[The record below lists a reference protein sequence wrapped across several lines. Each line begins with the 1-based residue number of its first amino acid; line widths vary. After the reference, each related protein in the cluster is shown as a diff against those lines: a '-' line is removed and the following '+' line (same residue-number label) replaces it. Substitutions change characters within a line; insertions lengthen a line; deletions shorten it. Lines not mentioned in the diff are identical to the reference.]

1 MELMNF
7 KIEKM
12 MKFKQ
17 FLGVFPLFAM
27 ALTLGACDNDEIL
40 NSESE
45 NGWVGERVPMSFTA
59 TADASQTRTVL
70 ANTVKVAWQKGD
82 EISIL
87 PLNAEGESGGNDK
100 FVTQDNS
107 FTATFSGST
116 GEYATGYIALYPYQE
131 GVTGRYNQNRNRP
144 ELSKL
149 SLPSEQVAVAGTFNP
164 AYNLSAAYAQQG
176 GSALSFQNLCG
187 LVKFRMA
194 GPEVEK
200 VAKVTLTTLGTKIL
214 AANPFTVGF
223 SATSYLLIA
232 NAGAETSQSIT
243 LKAPEE
249 GFKANADYYF
259 VILVPGGADEQISLT
274 FIDADGRELLK
285 KTSAEAVPLKPNEIM
300 NLGEFVVG
308 TLPERILYTDFLRAA
323 SSACSLGLDTDLDE
337 NNTIPFSEEIWAK
350 IKAVTELRMK
360 GIVAYNYPIKDLSG
374 IEYFT
379 NLKSLEI
386 SDQEELETLD
396 LSGSPQLE
404 SLTCQSN
411 PNLKKVNFNGLYN
424 LKEVN
429 ISSCNAMEELCIDG
443 LVSLETLTLRYNESL
458 NQLSFN
464 NLPSLTELSCTVH
477 KKLSSMEVSMLTSL
491 TKLDC
496 SSNNLSSLNVD
507 NLTNLTELNCTSNS
521 LSSLNVDNVINLT
534 KLICTSNSL
543 SSLNVDNLT
552 NLTWL
557 GCNKNNLKEL
567 SVVKNSKLTTLHC
580 GEQKTG
586 QNIKLTLTPDQKAVW
601 DEKWGTYAVNANV
614 DLYNPEGQPY
624 N

>member
-1 MELMNF
+1 MKF

-12 MKFKQ
+12 MKYKQ

-27 ALTLGACDNDEIL
+27 ALTLSACDNDEIL
-40 NSESE
+40 NGESE
-45 NGWVGERVPMSFTA
+45 NGGVGERVPMSFTA

-87 PLNAEGESGGNDK
+87 PLDAEGKSGGNDK

-131 GVTGRYNQNRNRP
+131 GITGKYDQSKNRS

-149 SLPSEQVAVAGTFNP
+149 SLPFEQVAVAGTFNP

-223 SATSYLLIA
+223 SATSYFLSV
-232 NAGAETSQSIT
+232 NVGAKTSQSIT

-259 VILVPGGADEQISLT
+259 VILVPGGDDEQISLT
-274 FIDADGRELLK
+274 FVDADGQELLK

-308 TLPERILYTDFLRAA
+308 TLPERILYTDFLKAA
-323 SSACSLGLDTDLDE
+323 SSACSLELDTELDG
-337 NNTIPFSEEIWAK
+337 NNMIPFSEEIWAK
-350 IKAVTELRMK
+350 IKAVTELNMG
-360 GIVAYNYPIKDLSG
+360 GIVAYNQPIKDLSG

-379 NLKSLEI
+379 NLKKLTINS
-386 SDQEELETLD
+386 QEELETLD
-396 LSGSPQLE
+396 LSGLPQLE
-404 SLTCQSN
+404 SLICQSN
-411 PNLKKVNFNGLYN
+411 PNLKQVDFNGLCN

-429 ISSCNAMEELCIDG
+429 ISSCNAMEELCFDG
-443 LVSLETLTLRYNESL
+443 LVSLEKLTFL
-458 NQLSFN
+458 NNTKLKQLSFN
-464 NLPSLTELSCTVH
+464 NLPSLTELSCQGH
-477 KKLSSMEVSMLTSL
+477 SSLTSMDASTLTNL
-491 TKLDC
+491 TKLIC
-496 SSNNLSSLNVD
+496 SSNSLSSLNVD

-557 GCNKNNLKEL
+557 GCNKKQLERI
-567 SVVKNSKLTTLHC
+567 VC
-580 GEQKTG
+580 C
-586 QNIKLTLTPDQKAVW
+586 
-601 DEKWGTYAVNANV
+601 EK
-614 DLYNPEGQPY
+614 
-624 N
+624 

>member
-1 MELMNF
+1 MKF

-12 MKFKQ
+12 MKYKQ

-27 ALTLGACDNDEIL
+27 ALTLSACDNDEIL
-40 NSESE
+40 NGESE
-45 NGWVGERVPMSFTA
+45 NGGVGERVPMSFTA

-87 PLNAEGESGGNDK
+87 PLDAEGKSGGNDK

-131 GVTGRYNQNRNRP
+131 GITGKYDQSKNRS

-149 SLPSEQVAVAGTFNP
+149 SLPSEQVAVTGTFNP

-223 SATSYLLIA
+223 SATSYFLSA
-232 NAGAETSQSIT
+232 NVGAETSQSIT

-259 VILVPGGADEQISLT
+259 VILVPGGPDEQISLT

-308 TLPERILYTDFLRAA
+308 TLPERIPYTEFLKAA
-323 SSACSLGLDTDLDE
+323 SSACGLGLDLDLDGD
-337 NNTIPFSEEIWAK
+337 NTIPFSEEIWAK
-350 IKAVTELRMK
+350 IKAVTELRIPRSYK
-360 GIVAYNYPIKDLSG
+360 IKDLSG

-379 NLKSLEI
+379 NLKELTI
-386 SDQEELETLD
+386 NYQEELETLD
-396 LSGSPQLE
+396 LSGLPQLE
-404 SLTCQSN
+404 SLMCQSN
-411 PNLKKVNFNGLYN
+411 SKLKQVNFNGLCN

-429 ISSCNAMEELCIDG
+429 ISFCNEMEELCFDG
-443 LVSLETLTLRYNESL
+443 LVSLEKLTFLNNPKL

-464 NLPSLTELSCTVH
+464 NLPSLTELSCQVH
-477 KKLSSMEVSMLTSL
+477 PSLTSMDVTTL
-491 TKLDC
+491 T
-496 SSNNLSSLNVD
+496 
-507 NLTNLTELNCTSNS
+507 
-521 LSSLNVDNVINLT
+521 NLT
-534 KLICTSNSL
+534 KLICSSNSL

-567 SVVKNSKLTTLHC
+567 SVVKNSKLETLHC
-580 GEQKTG
+580 GQQNTE

-601 DEKWGTYAVNANV
+601 DEKWGTYAVNENV
-614 DLYNPEGQPY
+614 DLYTPEGQPY

>member
-1 MELMNF
+1 MNF

-40 NSESE
+40 NGESE
-45 NGWVGERVPMSFTA
+45 NGGVGERVPMSFTA

-131 GVTGRYNQNRNRP
+131 GVTGRYNQNKNRS

-187 LVKFRMA
+187 LVKFRMV
-194 GPEVEK
+194 GPNVEK
-200 VAKVTLTTLGTKIL
+200 VAKVALTTLGTKIL

-223 SATSYLLIA
+223 SATRYLLSA
-232 NAGAETSQSIT
+232 NVSAETSQSIT

-249 GFKANADYYF
+249 GFKANVDYYF

-274 FIDADGRELLK
+274 FFDDNDQELLK
-285 KTSAEAVPLKPNEIM
+285 KTSTGAVALMHNKIM

-350 IKAVTELRMK
+350 IKAVTELRMR

-379 NLKSLEI
+379 NLKILEI
-386 SDQEELETLD
+386 SGQEELETLD

-443 LVSLETLTLRYNESL
+443 LVSLEKLTFFNNPKL

-464 NLPSLTELSCTVH
+464 NLPSLTELSCQVH
-477 KKLSSMEVSMLTSL
+477 PSLTSMDVSTLTNL
-491 TKLDC
+491 TKLIC

-507 NLTNLTELNCTSNS
+507 NL
-521 LSSLNVDNVINLT
+521 
-534 KLICTSNSL
+534 K
-543 SSLNVDNLT
+543 

-567 SVVKNSKLTTLHC
+567 SVVKNSKLATLHC
-580 GEQKTG
+580 GEQNTE
-586 QNIKLTLTPDQKAVW
+586 QNIKLALTQDQKAVW
-601 DEKWGTYAVNANV
+601 DEKWGTYAVNENV
-614 DLYNPEGQPY
+614 DLYTPDGQPY

>member
-1 MELMNF
+1 MELMSF
-7 KIEKM
+7 KIKKM

-45 NGWVGERVPMSFTA
+45 NGWIGERVPMSFTA

-131 GVTGRYNQNRNRP
+131 EVTGRYDQNKNRP
-144 ELSKL
+144 ELSEL

-223 SATSYLLIA
+223 SATSYFFSVKVS
-232 NAGAETSQSIT
+232 AETSQSIT

-249 GFKANADYYF
+249 GFKANVDYYF

-274 FIDADGRELLK
+274 FFDENDQELLK
-285 KTSAEAVPLKPNEIM
+285 KTSTGAVALMHNKIM

-308 TLPERILYTDFLRAA
+308 TLPERIPYTDFLRAA
-323 SSACSLGLDTDLDE
+323 SSACSLGLDKGLDD
-337 NNTIPFSEEIWAK
+337 NTIPFSEEIWAK
-350 IKAVTELRMK
+350 IKTVTELKMG

-521 LSSLNVDNVINLT
+521 LSSLNVDNVTNLT

-567 SVVKNSKLTTLHC
+567 SVVKNSKLATLHC
-580 GEQKTG
+580 GQQNTE
-586 QNIKLTLTPDQKAVW
+586 QNIKLALTPDQKAVW
-601 DEKWGTYAVNANV
+601 DEKWGKYEVNANV
-614 DLYNPEGQPY
+614 DLYTPEGQPY

>member
-1 MELMNF
+1 MKF

-12 MKFKQ
+12 MKYKQ
-17 FLGVFPLFAM
+17 FMGVFPLFAM
-27 ALTLGACDNDEIL
+27 ALMMGACDNDEFL

-45 NGWVGERVPMSFTA
+45 NGGVGERVPMSFTA

-87 PLNAEGESGGNDK
+87 PLDAEGKSGGNDK

-131 GVTGRYNQNRNRP
+131 GITGKYDQSKNRS

-149 SLPSEQVAVAGTFNP
+149 SLPSEQVAVTGTFNP

-223 SATSYLLIA
+223 SATSYFLSA
-232 NAGAETSQSIT
+232 NVGAETSQSIT

-259 VILVPGGADEQISLT
+259 VILVPGGPDEQISLT

-308 TLPERILYTDFLRAA
+308 TLPERIPYTEFLKAA
-323 SSACSLGLDTDLDE
+323 SSACGLGLDLDLDGD
-337 NNTIPFSEEIWAK
+337 NTIPFSEEIWAK
-350 IKAVTELRMK
+350 IKAVTELRIPRSYK
-360 GIVAYNYPIKDLSG
+360 IKDLSG

-386 SDQEELETLD
+386 PSQEELETLD

-411 PNLKKVNFNGLYN
+411 YKLKQVNFNGLCN
-424 LKEVN
+424 LKNVN

-477 KKLSSMEVSMLTSL
+477 RKLSSMDVSMLTSL

-507 NLTNLTELNCTSNS
+507 NLTNLTELNCSSNS

-567 SVVKNSKLTTLHC
+567 SVVKNSKLATLHC
-580 GEQKTG
+580 GQQNTE
-586 QNIKLTLTPDQKAVW
+586 QNIKLALTPDQKAVW
-601 DEKWGTYAVNANV
+601 DEKWGTYAVNENV
-614 DLYNPEGQPY
+614 DLYTPEGQPY
-624 N
+624 E

>member
-1 MELMNF
+1 MKF

-12 MKFKQ
+12 MKYKQ
-17 FLGVFPLFAM
+17 FMGVFPLFAM
-27 ALTLGACDNDEIL
+27 ALMMGACDNDEFL

-45 NGWVGERVPMSFTA
+45 NGGVGERVPMSFTA
-59 TADASQTRTVL
+59 TADAPQTRTVL

-87 PLNAEGESGGNDK
+87 PLDAEGKSGGNDK

-131 GVTGRYNQNRNRP
+131 GITGKYDQSKNRS

-223 SATSYLLIA
+223 SATSYLLSA
-232 NAGAETSQSIT
+232 NVGAETSQSIT

-308 TLPERILYTDFLRAA
+308 TLPERIPYTEFLKAA
-323 SSACSLGLDTDLDE
+323 SSACGLGLDLDLDGD
-337 NNTIPFSEEIWAK
+337 NTIPFSEEIWAK
-350 IKAVTELRMK
+350 IKAVTELRIPSSYK
-360 GIVAYNYPIKDLSG
+360 IKDLSG

-379 NLKSLEI
+379 NLKELTI
-386 SDQEELETLD
+386 NYQEELETLD
-396 LSGSPQLE
+396 LSGLPQLE
-404 SLTCQSN
+404 SLMCQSN
-411 PNLKKVNFNGLYN
+411 SKLKQVNFNGLCN

-429 ISSCNAMEELCIDG
+429 ISFCNEMEELCFDG
-443 LVSLETLTLRYNESL
+443 LVSLEKLTFLNNPKL

-464 NLPSLTELSCTVH
+464 NLPSLTELSCQVH
-477 KKLSSMEVSMLTSL
+477 PSLTSMDVTTLTNL
-491 TKLDC
+491 TKLIC
-496 SSNNLSSLNVD
+496 SSNSLSSLNVD

-567 SVVKNSKLTTLHC
+567 SVVKNSKLATLHC
-580 GEQKTG
+580 GQQNTE
-586 QNIKLTLTPDQKAVW
+586 QNIKLALTPDQKAVW
-601 DEKWGTYAVNANV
+601 DEKWGTYAVNENV
-614 DLYNPEGQPY
+614 DLYTPEGQPY

>member
-7 KIEKM
+7 KIKKM

-116 GEYATGYIALYPYQE
+116 GEYATGYIALYPYQK
-131 GVTGRYNQNRNRP
+131 GVTGRYDQNKKRP

-200 VAKVTLTTLGTKIL
+200 VAKVTKVTLTTLGTKIL

-223 SATSYLLIA
+223 SATSYLLSVKVS
-232 NAGAETSQSIT
+232 AETSQSIT

-308 TLPERILYTDFLRAA
+308 TLPERIPYTEFLKAA
-323 SSACSLGLDTDLDE
+323 SSACGLGLDLDLDGD
-337 NNTIPFSEEIWAK
+337 NTIPFSEEIWAK
-350 IKAVTELRMK
+350 IKAVTELRIPSSYK
-360 GIVAYNYPIKDLSG
+360 IKDLSG

-379 NLKSLEI
+379 NLKELTI
-386 SDQEELETLD
+386 NYQEELETLD
-396 LSGSPQLE
+396 LSGLPQLE
-404 SLTCQSN
+404 SLMCQSN
-411 PNLKKVNFNGLYN
+411 SKLKQVNFNGLCN

-429 ISSCNAMEELCIDG
+429 ISFCNEMEELCFDG
-443 LVSLETLTLRYNESL
+443 LVSLEKLTFLNNPKL

-464 NLPSLTELSCTVH
+464 NLPSLTELSCQVH
-477 KKLSSMEVSMLTSL
+477 PSLTSMDVTTL
-491 TKLDC
+491 T
-496 SSNNLSSLNVD
+496 
-507 NLTNLTELNCTSNS
+507 
-521 LSSLNVDNVINLT
+521 NLT

-567 SVVKNSKLTTLHC
+567 SVVKNSKLATLHC
-580 GEQKTG
+580 GQQNTE
-586 QNIKLTLTPDQKAVW
+586 QNIKLALTPDQKAVW
-601 DEKWGTYAVNANV
+601 DEKWGTYAVNENV
-614 DLYNPEGQPY
+614 DLYTPDGQPY

>member
-1 MELMNF
+1 
-7 KIEKM
+7 

-40 NSESE
+40 NGESE
-45 NGWVGERVPMSFTA
+45 NGGVGERVPMSFTA

-131 GVTGRYNQNRNRP
+131 GVTGRYDQNKNRP

-223 SATSYLLIA
+223 SATSYFLSVKVS
-232 NAGAETSQSIT
+232 AETSQSIT

-249 GFKANADYYF
+249 GFKANVDYYF

-274 FIDADGRELLK
+274 FFDDNDQELLK
-285 KTSAEAVPLKPNEIM
+285 KTSTGVVALTHNKIM

-308 TLPERILYTDFLRAA
+308 TLPERIPYTEFLEAA
-323 SSACSLGLDTDLDE
+323 SSACGLGLDLDLDGD
-337 NNTIPFSEEIWAK
+337 NTIPFSEEIWAK
-350 IKAVTELRMK
+350 IKAVTELR
-360 GIVAYNYPIKDLSG
+360 IPVRYQIKDLSG

-379 NLKSLEI
+379 NLKILNI
-386 SDQEELETLD
+386 NYQDELETLD

-411 PNLKKVNFNGLYN
+411 YKLKQVNFNGLCN

-429 ISSCNAMEELCIDG
+429 ISFCNEMEELCFDG
-443 LVSLETLTLRYNESL
+443 LVSLEKLTFL
-458 NQLSFN
+458 NNTKLKQLSFN
-464 NLPSLTELSCTVH
+464 NLPSLTELSCQGH
-477 KKLSSMEVSMLTSL
+477 SSLTSMDASTL
-491 TKLDC
+491 T
-496 SSNNLSSLNVD
+496 
-507 NLTNLTELNCTSNS
+507 
-521 LSSLNVDNVINLT
+521 NLT

-580 GEQKTG
+580 GQQNTE
-586 QNIKLTLTPDQKAVW
+586 QNIKLALTPDQKAVW

-614 DLYNPEGQPY
+614 DLYTPEGQPY

>member
-7 KIEKM
+7 KIKKM

-116 GEYATGYIALYPYQE
+116 GEYATGYIALYPYQK
-131 GVTGRYNQNRNRP
+131 GVTGRYDQNKKRP

-223 SATSYLLIA
+223 SATSYLLSVKVS
-232 NAGAETSQSIT
+232 AETSQSIT

-308 TLPERILYTDFLRAA
+308 TLPERIPYTEFLKAA
-323 SSACSLGLDTDLDE
+323 SSACGLGLDLDLDGD
-337 NNTIPFSEEIWAK
+337 NTIPFSEEIWAK
-350 IKAVTELRMK
+350 IKAVTELRIPSSYK
-360 GIVAYNYPIKDLSG
+360 IKDLSG

-379 NLKSLEI
+379 NLKELTI
-386 SDQEELETLD
+386 NYQEELETLD
-396 LSGSPQLE
+396 LSGLPQLE
-404 SLTCQSN
+404 SLMCQSN
-411 PNLKKVNFNGLYN
+411 SKLKQVNFNGLCN

-429 ISSCNAMEELCIDG
+429 ISFCNEMEELCFDG
-443 LVSLETLTLRYNESL
+443 LVSLEKLTFLNNPKL

-464 NLPSLTELSCTVH
+464 NLPSLTELSCQVH
-477 KKLSSMEVSMLTSL
+477 PSLTSMDVTTL
-491 TKLDC
+491 T
-496 SSNNLSSLNVD
+496 
-507 NLTNLTELNCTSNS
+507 
-521 LSSLNVDNVINLT
+521 NLT

-567 SVVKNSKLTTLHC
+567 SVVKNSKLATLHC
-580 GEQKTG
+580 GQQNTE
-586 QNIKLTLTPDQKAVW
+586 QNIKLALTPDQKAVW
-601 DEKWGTYAVNANV
+601 DEKWGTYAVNENV
-614 DLYNPEGQPY
+614 DLYTPDGQPY